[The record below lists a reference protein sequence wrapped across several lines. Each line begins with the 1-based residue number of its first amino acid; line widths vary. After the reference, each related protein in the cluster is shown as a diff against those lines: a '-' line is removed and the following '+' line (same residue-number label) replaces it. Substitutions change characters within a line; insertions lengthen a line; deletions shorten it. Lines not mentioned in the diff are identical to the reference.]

1 MTSVVRVLQP
11 SGVLDGNSANDLTSE
26 IIGYIQADA
35 KIILL
40 DFSDVTFMNSSGIGA
55 LVSALKVSKKAG
67 GDLCICSPSFQ
78 VRDILRIT
86 KLDKLFKVF
95 TTREDFN
102 QSISTAALT

>member
-11 SGVLDGNSANDLTSE
+11 SGILDGNSANDLSAE
-26 IIGYIQADA
+26 IVSHIQSDA

-55 LVSALKVSKKAG
+55 LVSALKITKKSG

-78 VRDILRIT
+78 IRDILRIT

-95 TTREDFN
+95 ETREEFA
-102 QSISTAALT
+102 QAMSTVAVS